1 MAHVPL
7 KEAPILTDGVVTLD
21 SYQLADVEAHLA
33 GDDIENQKWLNDSR
47 ASSVETVTRS
57 ICDWRHDWQTDAPR
71 RAWAIRDPASRTLL
85 GGCELR
91 IKDDAV
97 GELSYWVFPQHRG
110 HGYAA
115 RAVQLVVAHA
125 FSQLGI
131 ERAEIHYEVDNAASR
146 GVARR
151 AGFVEE
157 GTLRKKMVRG
167 GQRRDL
173 VITSRLKA
181 DWIDP
186 GTNETDA

>member
-1 MAHVPL
+1 MAHVPPQ
-7 KEAPILTDGVVTLD
+7 EAPTLTDGVVTLD
-21 SYQLADVEAHLA
+21 SYQLSDVEAHLA
-33 GDDIENQKWLNDSR
+33 GDDVENQKWLNDSR
-47 ASSVETVTRS
+47 ASSIETVTRA

-91 IKDDAV
+91 MQDDAV
-97 GELSYWVFPQHRG
+97 GELSYWIFPQHRG
-110 HGYAA
+110 QGYAA
-115 RAVQLVVAHA
+115 RAVQLVVSHA

-146 GVARR
+146 GVALR

-181 DWIDP
+181 D
-186 GTNETDA
+186 